1 MGSRAQAETA
11 PLLPEMSVSQSLER
25 EPLSSPCILHP
36 PSRVA
41 QAAVGTAA
49 SHPPCGP
56 QPPNPDTIK
65 VFGRCGLGVLLEF
78 FIPQPLFGETAG
90 CTGHVGQSCT
100 LGHDEVGRHQTPTRP
115 TTAEP
120 PRGPGSCLGL
130 RKSHLLS
137 KRSCQ
142 VFFKGLQLSRDQI
155 DVEISLESQIYP

>member
-11 PLLPEMSVSQSLER
+11 PRLPEMSASQSLEK
-25 EPLSSPCILHP
+25 EPPSSSCILHP

-41 QAAVGTAA
+41 QREQW
-49 SHPPCGP
+49 HPIPLVVP
-56 QPPNPDTIK
+56 SPNTDTIK

-78 FIPQPLFGETAG
+78 FVPQPLCGETTG
-90 CTGHVGQSCT
+90 CTEHVGQGCT
-100 LGHDEVGRHQTPTRP
+100 LGRNEVGGHQAPTRP
-115 TTAEP
+115 TTAQP
-120 PRGPGSCLGL
+120 PGGPGSCLGL

>member
-11 PLLPEMSVSQSLER
+11 PRLPEMSVSQSLEK
-25 EPLSSPCILHP
+25 ELPSSPCILHP

-41 QAAVGTAA
+41 QREQR
-49 SHPPCGP
+49 HPTRLVVPS
-56 QPPNPDTIK
+56 PNSDTIK
-65 VFGRCGLGVLLEF
+65 VFGRCGLLEF
-78 FIPQPLFGETAG
+78 FAPQTLCGEITG
-90 CTGHVGQSCT
+90 CTEHVGQSCT
-100 LGHDEVGRHQTPTRP
+100 LRCDEVGGHQAPTRP
-115 TTAEP
+115 TTAQP
-120 PRGPGSCLGL
+120 PGGLGSCLGL